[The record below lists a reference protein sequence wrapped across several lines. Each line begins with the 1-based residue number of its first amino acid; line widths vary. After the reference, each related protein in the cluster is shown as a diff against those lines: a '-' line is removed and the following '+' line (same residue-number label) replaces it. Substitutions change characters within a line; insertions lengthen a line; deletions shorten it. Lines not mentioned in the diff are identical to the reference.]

1 MVLIETVSVES
12 DCYALQNL
20 MFIPMR
26 KKLNSKNEF

>member
-1 MVLIETVSVES
+1 MVLTETFSIES

-26 KKLNSKNEF
+26 KKTKF